1 VPWNRKIIATGKDQL
16 IMDNTYTPI
25 ECDLHDELLARA
37 TLKQRSEIV
46 YNNEYGERI
55 AISDY
60 IEDVYSHDHAE
71 YIRFRNGTTIRLDAL
86 IQVDTIQFRR

>member
-1 VPWNRKIIATGKDQL
+1 
-16 IMDNTYTPI
+16 MDNTYTPI

-46 YNNEYGERI
+46 YLNEHEKRI

-60 IEDVYSHDHAE
+60 IEDVYSQDHAE